1 MQKINSFCQSNNL
14 NLIDMYI
21 DEAKSGT
28 NTMREG
34 YERMIRDAHDK
45 KFKAIVIYDI
55 SRGNRDVVDWL
66 PFRKDMRKLGIAV
79 YSATEKLGD
88 ISQPGDFL
96 TELITVGIGQHQVL
110 QSRQKSID
118 GKRVRA
124 SAQVQ

>member
-1 MQKINSFCQSNNL
+1 MNDAVGYGRYSTDLQNETSIVAQMQKINSFCQSNNL

-55 SRGNRDVVDWL
+55 SRGSRDVVDWL
-66 PFRKDMRKLGIAV
+66 SFRKDNHEHRNIQCCMGMPR
-79 YSATEKLGD
+79 Y
-88 ISQPGDFL
+88 
-96 TELITVGIGQHQVL
+96 
-110 QSRQKSID
+110 
-118 GKRVRA
+118 VR
-124 SAQVQ
+124 